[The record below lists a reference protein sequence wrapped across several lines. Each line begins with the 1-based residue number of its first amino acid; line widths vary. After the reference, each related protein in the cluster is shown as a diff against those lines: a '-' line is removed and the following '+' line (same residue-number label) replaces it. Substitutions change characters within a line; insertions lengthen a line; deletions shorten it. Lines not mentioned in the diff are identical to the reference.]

1 MNAVEASGLIKRFG
15 ETVILDGVDLSVA
28 EGEVVALIGPSGSGK
43 STLLRCLAGLEPL
56 DGGALRVAGVEA
68 LCSGAAD
75 HGDTQNRAGPPPRAL
90 GGRRVRHGSPGRHAP
105 PGMSAARWRAEAT
118 PRPPPRRGRGG

>member
-56 DGGALRVAGVEA
+56 DGGALRVADQ
-68 LCSGAAD
+68 L
-75 HGDTQNRAGPPPRAL
+75 RPRLPRAASL
-90 GGRRVRHGSPGRHAP
+90 
-105 PGMSAARWRAEAT
+105 ARARACPSSRLCAVSST
-118 PRPPPRRGRGG
+118 KLQP